1 MPRLSL
7 TSRLSLLFALAV
19 LSVLLV
25 TGIVFKQLS
34 LMHFRALDRQELESK
49 LQGAAKLLEGVSNRS
64 QFERRAVEFD
74 VLFGHH
80 ERLLVTVR
88 GPGNTIWLQLGD
100 ADGFAAPITA
110 HDRERLPEWRQG
122 ERLYHGLS
130 RTLALQDGNGSVV
143 VELWLDGTPHQQ
155 YLHSAQRWFWIAFGL
170 CGLGSW
176 GLGWLVARHGL
187 GPVRAVTALMASIS
201 SRSLKE
207 RVAVSDVPLELRG
220 LAETFNSMLDRLEDD
235 FMRLSNFSSDLAHE
249 LRTPISNLITHTEV
263 VLAKTRDAGE
273 YREALYS
280 NLEELQRM
288 TKLVEEML
296 FIAKSDNAL
305 IAPASVPVD
314 LHKLV
319 VQLFDYYELLADEK
333 DVRLSCTGQGKICG
347 DPSMLRRALSNLL
360 SNAIR
365 HSYPGKAVRV
375 DIGANEGG
383 VGVTVSNVGDRI
395 PEDQVER
402 IFDRFYRLDPARR
415 GGQNPHAGLGLAI
428 SRAIVVMHG
437 GTLACESDT
446 DCTRFIIR
454 LPRQQPGPDGNVI
467 PPRWNSETNS

>member
-1 MPRLSL
+1 MSRLSL

-34 LMHFRALDRQELESK
+34 VMHFRALDRQELESK
-49 LQGAAKLLEGVSNRS
+49 LQGAAKLLEGVSDRS
-64 QFERRAVEFD
+64 QFERRAAEFD

-80 ERLLVTVR
+80 ERLRVTVR
-88 GPGNTIWLQLGD
+88 GPGDALWLHFGETGGFPTPVAVEAVGRLSEWWW
-100 ADGFAAPITA
+100 DG
-110 HDRERLPEWRQG
+110 HV
-122 ERLYHGLS
+122 YHGLS
-130 RTLALQDGNGSVV
+130 QRLPLAGDNGHLVI
-143 VELWLDGTPHQQ
+143 ELWLDGTPHQQ
-155 YLHSAQRWFWIAFGL
+155 YLTTAQRWFWIAFGL
-170 CGLGSW
+170 SALGSW
-176 GLGWLVARHGL
+176 ALGWLVARHGL
-187 GPVRAVTALMASIS
+187 GPVRAVTELMASIS

-207 RVAVSDVPLELRG
+207 RLDPGDVPQELRG
-220 LAETFNSMLDRLEDD
+220 LARTFNSMLARLEGD
-235 FMRLSNFSSDLAHE
+235 FLRLSNFSSDLAHE
-249 LRTPISNLITHTEV
+249 LRTPISSLITHTEV
-263 VLAKTRDAGE
+263 VLARSRDAGE

-305 IAPASVPVD
+305 IEPESVAID
-314 LHKLV
+314 LHALV
-319 VQLFDYYELLADEK
+319 LQLFDYYELLADEK
-333 DVRLSCTGQGKICG
+333 DVSLGCSGQGRING

-365 HSYPGKAVRV
+365 HSYPGRAVRV
-375 DIGANEGG
+375 DIAASEGG
-383 VGVTVSNVGDRI
+383 VEVTVSNVGDSI

-415 GGQNPHAGLGLAI
+415 GGQSPHAGLGLAI
-428 SRAIVVMHG
+428 SRAIVEMHG

-446 DCTRFIIR
+446 AGTRFIIC
-454 LPRQQPGPDGNVI
+454 LPRQ
-467 PPRWNSETNS
+467 